1 MKIPKSWKQ
10 VPINKL
16 LNIHAALEMRDI
28 DTLDRNVYLC
38 AAIIDKPTEW
48 VESNLSLIQIRDIIS
63 QCTFAVSMP
72 KDMVRKRFWCGG
84 KLWVVELEAKNIT
97 PGQFMDITTYTQT
110 REQTVENTARIMAT
124 ICRPAFGKYDSRKV
138 NEVAKMFGEQLR
150 FDVAHSTA
158 LFFCRLYTS
167 FLTATK
173 DYLMEV
179 KTKTATGQALNMA
192 G

>member
-16 LNIHAALEMRDI
+16 LNIHAALEMRDM
-28 DTLDRNVYLC
+28 DKLDRNVYLC
-38 AAIIDKPTEW
+38 SAIIGKSTEW

-63 QCTFAVSMP
+63 QCTFAAAMP
-72 KDMVRKRFWCGG
+72 KDMVRKHFWCGG
-84 KLWVVELEAKNIT
+84 KLWKVELEAKNIT

-110 REQTVENTARIMAT
+110 PEQTLENTARIMAT
-124 ICRPAFGKYDSRKV
+124 ICRPVFGKYDSRKV
-138 NEVAKMFGEQLR
+138 DEVAKMFGERLR

-158 LFFCRLYTS
+158 VFFCRLYTS
-167 FLTATK
+167 FLRTTH
-173 DYLMEV
+173 DYLVGV
-179 KTKTATGQALNMA
+179 KTKMGKEQALNMA